1 MGASTIFS
9 TPVQPSYPGG
19 ADVAVADGGTGAST
33 APNALAAL
41 GAQPVLAP
49 ALVLAAAAPALDG
62 TPTAAMGGTVGTT
75 LFGSFALTPSAA
87 DAALVAIA
95 IEDGPGAG
103 TYTTA
108 ANVAVAPVG
117 VAQRVPFSV
126 MVPKGRK
133 AKFTKGGAVGVT
145 EAFDVY
151 NTWTV

>member
-1 MGASTIFS
+1 MGTSTVFS

-19 ADVAVADGGTGAST
+19 TDVAVADGGTGAS
-33 APNALAAL
+33 AASAALTAL

-49 ALVLAAAAPALDG
+49 AIALAAAAPALDG

-75 LFGSFALTPSAA
+75 LFGSLALTPSAA
-87 DAALVAIA
+87 NPASVAIA

-108 ANVAVAPVG
+108 ANVAVAPLG
-117 VAQRVPFSV
+117 VAQKIPFSV
-126 MVPKGRK
+126 MVPKGHK
-133 AKFTKGGAVGVT
+133 AKFTKGGAVGTT

-151 NTWTV
+151 NTWTT